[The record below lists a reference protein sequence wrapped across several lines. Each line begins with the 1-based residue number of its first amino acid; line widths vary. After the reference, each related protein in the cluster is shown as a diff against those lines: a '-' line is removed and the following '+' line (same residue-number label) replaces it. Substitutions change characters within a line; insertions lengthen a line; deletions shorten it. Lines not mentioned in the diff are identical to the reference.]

1 MLAGLDP
8 QHHRARL
15 LAICTVQVYSFGMP
29 EPSITISLSSAT
41 PAYKQVLDQ
50 LRLLIQTGKLL
61 PGETLPGV
69 RTLSAQLG
77 VHHNTVAEA
86 YRALAAAGLLD
97 LSHGRRATV
106 AATTPAKLTVEQS
119 TDLRMRLR
127 GLVAELRSKGVPA
140 RTILNDMH
148 AVLGTAVRRS

>member
-1 MLAGLDP
+1 M
-8 QHHRARL
+8 
-15 LAICTVQVYSFGMP
+15 YSLTMP
-29 EPSITISLSSAT
+29 EPHITIHLGGPV

-50 LRLLIQTGKLL
+50 LRLLIQTGRLL

-69 RTLSAQLG
+69 RVLSAQLG
-77 VHHNTVAEA
+77 VHHNTIAEA

-106 AATTPAKLTVEQS
+106 TASSPGELTAEQS
-119 TDLRMRLR
+119 SDLRLRLR

-140 RTILNDMH
+140 KTILNDIN
-148 AVLGTAVRRS
+148 AVLDLAILRS